1 MTDNATAPA
10 FSDADALMAVSDQ
23 IQRNDDPAYA
33 RIMGRI
39 LSLGLSQNLLQL
51 LTEGYTVVRG
61 AMTAD
66 MVERAKTAILRC
78 VATRRGQRL
87 NAERN
92 LPDDYRGMDYVAY
105 LLFEDDV
112 FQEILLES
120 RTLALLEYL
129 LGESCVLSSM
139 GCHLRGPGGTPLVFH
154 ADTSP
159 EPLMADIAMVANCNW
174 ALTPYSP
181 EAGALVMIPGSHLRK
196 RQPLPSEGWTADGR
210 SMPEVLAQGLNQDQL
225 DRVAWRAPGNGVSL
239 DLRPGDAVVF
249 HGNTW
254 HGGWRRD
261 IPGLRMNIATFMCRQ
276 HVLPQE
282 RRGETRFPEVFERHS
297 HDPRFARL
305 LGARVYS
312 GWREEGPDTT
322 GARTGPA
329 GIFD

>member
-112 FQEILLES
+112 FQEILLEL
-120 RTLALLEYL
+120 RALGKTVL
-129 LGESCVLSSM
+129 LSSHIFSTLSHTCDRIYWLKE
-139 GCHLRGPGGTPLVFH
+139 GRI
-154 ADTSP
+154 
-159 EPLMADIAMVANCNW
+159 EQVA
-174 ALTPYSP
+174 
-181 EAGALVMIPGSHLRK
+181 
-196 RQPLPSEGWTADGR
+196 Q
-210 SMPEVLAQGLNQDQL
+210 
-225 DRVAWRAPGNGVSL
+225 
-239 DLRPGDAVVF
+239 
-249 HGNTW
+249 
-254 HGGWRRD
+254 
-261 IPGLRMNIATFMCRQ
+261 
-276 HVLPQE
+276 
-282 RRGETRFPEVFERHS
+282 
-297 HDPRFARL
+297 
-305 LGARVYS
+305 
-312 GWREEGPDTT
+312 REEFPQLEAELREVVVGQRLQRL
-322 GARTGPA
+322 GLK
-329 GIFD
+329 